1 MQALILKVQ
10 VLILLKGLFS
20 SEIILEY
27 MEKFKLSLKL
37 NGTANTFSKEK
48 LLKKRGVECSKEDF

>member
-1 MQALILKVQ
+1 VQ